1 MFKRF
6 LAFALA
12 IAMTVAL
19 WMIPASAA
27 TLTKVFSADYR
38 SASNCADRTGNLN
51 LQNQQGSAISS
62 ILYAQE
68 GGTYYATSGSMNNG
82 AYRYMYQDGN
92 YQALNSV
99 YTMEA
104 YVCLSEVVQ
113 SNTIELFMGGDSP
126 FVKLFWS
133 DGYFGFGYTDNSAA
147 VTGRQKTILQTF
159 GWYHIVVTNDGSVCT
174 LYVNGQ
180 AVGTSASIRVDG
192 LWYFYL
198 AHTAIDGY
206 GIALYNVYNT
216 AATASQVAALYTNC
230 GGTLATPTVA
240 PTAKPTAAPTPQPGQ
255 TVDAYKVVAE
265 NVPVFTA
272 GDTVEIKFSITD
284 IKATG
289 GLCGLDLTMEY
300 NTDLLSPNM
309 VYSTEMS
316 GDVLSISSSSI
327 ALNLTSGNADCDWW
341 ATGKISAKSTDNPV
355 LILTMLED
363 NGNYAVSEDGAIWI
377 SVSFTAIAD
386 STAGDLLVDV
396 VKARGTDSRLT
407 QVEGIGASASAFEVI
422 HEKEEKSL
430 GISQKPTKLTYNIG
444 ETLDLSGMVVS
455 VSVNGAIQTVDVNQ
469 CVVDG
474 FDSTEAGTCVITVT
488 YETDD
493 AIYKNQF
500 AVKIVDAK
508 GILAIGISVKPTKLR
523 YALGDELDLTGLV
536 VRARCN
542 DGTTIY
548 PDIGDLSVSGY
559 DPTALGVQK
568 VMLTYGGRS
577 NSFSI
582 KVTEY
587 PIPIGIKLIS
597 KPSKLVYSM
606 GEDLDTAGLSVMAVY
621 SDGTTE
627 TLGAEDVTVRGYRNY
642 IIGKQSVTVEYRTV
656 TYSFTVRVDGDFSV
670 YKVTLETKPSKL
682 IYSVGE
688 ELDLTGLSVKVWYN
702 DDTSVILGPE
712 DLEVS
717 GYDASTTGVQ
727 RLTVSYQGCSNS
739 FSVRVN

>member
-1 MFKRF
+1 MFKKF
-6 LAFALA
+6 LVTIL
-12 IAMTVAL
+12 TVAMVTAM
-19 WMIPASAA
+19 WIIPVSAA
-27 TLTKVFSADYR
+27 ELVLDEDYGDKEWKGTSEVLVDTLP
-38 SASNCADRTGNLN
+38 
-51 LQNQQGSAISS
+51 
-62 ILYAQE
+62 ILA
-68 GGTYYATSGSMNNG
+68 
-82 AYRYMYQDGN
+82 DGN
-92 YQALNSV
+92 YSGNFTLELYVKINDFTTPSV
-99 YTMEA
+99 IAGAFAGLAPYAIWVNGGTLYLSAGDTNGNNKVTFDSSYTSA
-104 YVCLSEVVQ
+104 WTGKWLH
-113 SNTIELFMGGDSP
+113 ILG
-126 FVKLFWS
+126 VKN
-133 DGYFGFGYTDNSAA
+133 GM
-147 VTGRQKTILQTF
+147 
-159 GWYHIVVTNDGSVCT
+159 TNT
-174 LYVNGQ
+174 LYVFPEGGSDYVTSSVTRAQITVFGNATFFGINCSDLGYDGAGDFALGTVRMYNDDVSADRDAMRAECEARLA
-180 AVGTSASIRVDG
+180 AVQP
-192 LWYFYL
+192 
-198 AHTAIDGY
+198 TA
-206 GIALYNVYNT
+206 V
-216 AATASQVAALYTNC
+216 
-230 GGTLATPTVA
+230 
-240 PTAKPTAAPTPQPGQ
+240 PTAKPTAAPTQEPDETEVFYQV
-255 TVDAYKVVAE
+255 TAE
-265 NVPVFTA
+265 NVPVFAA
-272 GDTVEIKFSITD
+272 GDTVDMKFSITD
-284 IKATG
+284 IKAAG
-289 GLCGLDLTMEY
+289 GLCGLDLILEY
-300 NTDLLSPNM
+300 NTALLSPNM

-316 GDVLSISSSSI
+316 GDVLSISSSS
-327 ALNLTSGNADCDWW
+327 ALINSSSGNSDCAWW
-341 ATGKISAKSTDNPV
+341 AIGKISSKNTDNPL

-363 NGNYAVSEDGAIWI
+363 NGNYTVSEDGAIWI

-386 STAGDLLVDV
+386 SNAGDSLVEV
-396 VKARGTDSRLT
+396 VRARGTDSKLT
-407 QVEGIGASASAFEVI
+407 QVEGKGTSVYAVEVV

-444 ETLDLSGMVVS
+444 DTLDLSGMVVS
-455 VSVNGAIQTVDVNQ
+455 ISVNGVIQTVDVNQ

-548 PDIGDLSVSGY
+548 PDIGDLTVSGY

-597 KPSKLVYSM
+597 KPSKLIYAL
-606 GEDLDTAGLSVMAVY
+606 GEDLDLTGLSVLAVY

-627 TLGAEDVTVRGYRNY
+627 TLGAEDVTVSGYRNY
-642 IIGKQSVTVEYRTV
+642 IIGKQSVIVEYRTV

-670 YKVTLETKPSKL
+670 YKITLETKPSKL

-727 RLTVSYQGCSNS
+727 RLTISYQGCSNS